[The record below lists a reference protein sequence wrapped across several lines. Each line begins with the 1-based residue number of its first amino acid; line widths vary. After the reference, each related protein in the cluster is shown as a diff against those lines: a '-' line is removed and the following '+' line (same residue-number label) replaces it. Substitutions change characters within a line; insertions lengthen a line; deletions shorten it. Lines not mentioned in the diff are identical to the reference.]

1 MNDLRSLLTSEQISE
16 IELYKEMCVGMSV
29 DGKPIICFD
38 ILSNILHNK
47 LSIEDLSN
55 DEILNVYAQL
65 KGYKGIWKEAIWFDS
80 RNLEQIFFIFR
91 EQVNSIRRESDG
103 T

>member
-16 IELYKEMCVGMSV
+16 IELYKELCVGMSV
-29 DGKPIICFD
+29 DGKPIICFE
-38 ILSNILHNK
+38 ILSNILHKK
-47 LSIEDLSN
+47 LSIEDLSK

-65 KGYKGIWKEAIWFDS
+65 KGYKDIWKDVVWLDS
-80 RNLEQIFFIFR
+80 RNLEQIFVIFR
-91 EQVNSIRRESDG
+91 EQVNIIRRESDG